1 MTFRY
6 RNANFRNS
14 CSASALSA
22 AIGYLTKSKKEK
34 RQRNRRE
41 YETRAVHFE
50 ALEPRLLLSADFMPV
65 HGSIDVPGET
75 DQFTFNI
82 SEDTRIYFDALT
94 SDGHL
99 AWSLTGPHGTEVPG
113 IAITNSDGQSGA
125 ATSALDL
132 VAGDYT
138 LSVTGA
144 ADATGSYSFRLLDVA
159 TATPITSGTPV
170 SGTLPSGTETA
181 LYRFDAQTGEKFF
194 FDQQSNSGGAAYWRL
209 IDPFDRT
216 VWSNWFQ
223 NGDVDVQALAF
234 SGSYTLAI
242 EGDVSNASPV
252 DFSFAV
258 QKVEDTTAALTVG
271 ATVDGAIAH
280 TGQQNRYTFD
290 LASAKRLYFDSLTND
305 PNLSWRLIGPRGEVN
320 STPFSFSNSDGP
332 SGTPLLDLVA
342 GSYTLIVDG
351 YLDTTDPY
359 SFRLLDLSAATP
371 ITLGDPVSGTLP
383 SGNETALYRFE
394 ATAGDQVLL
403 SRQALSAGSPYWRLI
418 DPYGGQVYA
427 NYFND
432 SPTLTLPLT
441 GTYTLLFEGQ
451 IGENGTLQYTF
462 NVTSEGHVD
471 LPAPTGTPLV
481 LGATTT
487 GAIDTVGEEDNYV
500 FDVTQ
505 PTQLL
510 FDALTNSSDLTWS
523 LIGPQGEVATRF
535 FTGSDGGNIGGDPTL
550 TLKVPGTYQLR
561 VQGSGS
567 SVGSYSFR
575 LLDVATAVPITSGTP
590 VSGTLPSGTETAL
603 YRFDSQAGEKFFF
616 DQQSNTGV
624 TVSWR
629 LIDPFGRTVWSNWF
643 QNGDIDVQTLAFSGS
658 YTLAIEGYVSN
669 ASPVDFSFA
678 VQKVEDTTAAL
689 TVGTMVDG
697 VIAHAG
703 QQARYTFDLAG
714 AARLCFDSLTN
725 DPYLS
730 WRLIGPRGEVNS
742 TPVGFSYSDG
752 VSGTPLLDLVA
763 GSYTLIVDG
772 YLDATG
778 PYSFRLLDVATAT
791 PITLGDPVSGTLPSG
806 NDTALYRFDAQAGDQ
821 VLLNRQALSAGSPY
835 WRLIDPYG
843 GQVYANSF
851 ADSSTLTLPLTGTY
865 TLLFE
870 GQIDANGALQYT
882 FNVTSEG
889 HVDLPA
895 PTGTPLVLGATTT
908 GTIDTAGEEDNYV
921 FDITQPTQLLFDALN
936 NSGLTWSLIGPQGEI
951 ASRFFTNSDA
961 ANFGSDPV
969 ITLKIPGTYQL
980 RVQGSGSTGSYSF
993 RLLDIAMATPI
1004 ASATPVSGTLPTGT
1018 ETALY

>member
-1 MTFRY
+1 M
-6 RNANFRNS
+6 
-14 CSASALSA
+14 
-22 AIGYLTKSKKEK
+22 IVDGYL
-34 RQRNRRE
+34 
-41 YETRAVHFE
+41 
-50 ALEPRLLLSADFMPV
+50 
-65 HGSIDVPGET
+65 
-75 DQFTFNI
+75 
-82 SEDTRIYFDALT
+82 
-94 SDGHL
+94 
-99 AWSLTGPHGTEVPG
+99 
-113 IAITNSDGQSGA
+113 
-125 ATSALDL
+125 
-132 VAGDYT
+132 
-138 LSVTGA
+138 
-144 ADATGSYSFRLLDVA
+144 DATGPYSFRLLDVA
-159 TATPITSGTPV
+159 TATPIASGTPV
-170 SGTLPSGTETA
+170 SGTLPTGTETA
-181 LYRFDAQTGEKFF
+181 LYRFDAQ
-194 FDQQSNSGGAAYWRL
+194 
-209 IDPFDRT
+209 
-216 VWSNWFQ
+216 
-223 NGDVDVQALAF
+223 
-234 SGSYTLAI
+234 
-242 EGDVSNASPV
+242 
-252 DFSFAV
+252 
-258 QKVEDTTAALTVG
+258 
-271 ATVDGAIAH
+271 
-280 TGQQNRYTFD
+280 
-290 LASAKRLYFDSLTND
+290 
-305 PNLSWRLIGPRGEVN
+305 
-320 STPFSFSNSDGP
+320 
-332 SGTPLLDLVA
+332 
-342 GSYTLIVDG
+342 
-351 YLDTTDPY
+351 
-359 SFRLLDLSAATP
+359 
-371 ITLGDPVSGTLP
+371 
-383 SGNETALYRFE
+383 
-394 ATAGDQVLL
+394 
-403 SRQALSAGSPYWRLI
+403 
-418 DPYGGQVYA
+418 
-427 NYFND
+427 
-432 SPTLTLPLT
+432 
-441 GTYTLLFEGQ
+441 
-451 IGENGTLQYTF
+451 
-462 NVTSEGHVD
+462 
-471 LPAPTGTPLV
+471 
-481 LGATTT
+481 
-487 GAIDTVGEEDNYV
+487 
-500 FDVTQ
+500 
-505 PTQLL
+505 
-510 FDALTNSSDLTWS
+510 
-523 LIGPQGEVATRF
+523 
-535 FTGSDGGNIGGDPTL
+535 
-550 TLKVPGTYQLR
+550 
-561 VQGSGS
+561 
-567 SVGSYSFR
+567 
-575 LLDVATAVPITSGTP
+575 
-590 VSGTLPSGTETAL
+590 
-603 YRFDSQAGEKFFF
+603 AGEKFFF
-616 DQQSNTGV
+616 DQQSYTGG
-624 TVSWR
+624 TVYWR
-629 LIDPFGRTVWSNWF
+629 LIDPFGRQVWSNGF
-643 QNGDIDVQTLAFSGS
+643 QWDVDVQALAFAGT
-658 YTLAIEGYVSN
+658 YTLAIEGNVSN

-714 AARLCFDSLTN
+714 AARLYFDSLTN

-1018 ETALY
+1018 ETALYRFDATVGEKFFFDQQSDSGGTVWRLLDPFGRQVWFNGFGDVDVQALAFTGTYTLAIEGYVSNASPVDFGFAIHKVEDTIAALTVGATVDGAIAHAGQQSRYTFDLANARRLYFDNLTNDPLQNLTWSLIGPRGEEVSARYFNYSDGSYFSSNPVLDLSAGSYTLVVDGNLDTTGPYSFRLLDVATAVPVVSGTPVSGTLPTGTETALYHFDAQAGEKIFFDQQNSSGGTVYWRLIDPFGRQVWFNGFGDQDVQALAFTGTYTLAIEGYVYGSGPAPYTFSIFHVPVSAPIPIPNQEAVPAPDLEVTDIVVSPATGWLPGSSVGLTWNIRNIGNLAVSGSWTEQIRVRNLSTGQIIRLDSIAFDTGVEGLAPGESHPRQY

>member
-451 IGENGTLQYTF
+451 I
-462 NVTSEGHVD
+462 
-471 LPAPTGTPLV
+471 
-481 LGATTT
+481 
-487 GAIDTVGEEDNYV
+487 
-500 FDVTQ
+500 
-505 PTQLL
+505 
-510 FDALTNSSDLTWS
+510 
-523 LIGPQGEVATRF
+523 
-535 FTGSDGGNIGGDPTL
+535 
-550 TLKVPGTYQLR
+550 
-561 VQGSGS
+561 
-567 SVGSYSFR
+567 
-575 LLDVATAVPITSGTP
+575 
-590 VSGTLPSGTETAL
+590 
-603 YRFDSQAGEKFFF
+603 
-616 DQQSNTGV
+616 
-624 TVSWR
+624 
-629 LIDPFGRTVWSNWF
+629 
-643 QNGDIDVQTLAFSGS
+643 
-658 YTLAIEGYVSN
+658 
-669 ASPVDFSFA
+669 
-678 VQKVEDTTAAL
+678 
-689 TVGTMVDG
+689 
-697 VIAHAG
+697 
-703 QQARYTFDLAG
+703 
-714 AARLCFDSLTN
+714 
-725 DPYLS
+725 
-730 WRLIGPRGEVNS
+730 
-742 TPVGFSYSDG
+742 
-752 VSGTPLLDLVA
+752 
-763 GSYTLIVDG
+763 
-772 YLDATG
+772 
-778 PYSFRLLDVATAT
+778 
-791 PITLGDPVSGTLPSG
+791 
-806 NDTALYRFDAQAGDQ
+806 
-821 VLLNRQALSAGSPY
+821 
-835 WRLIDPYG
+835 
-843 GQVYANSF
+843 
-851 ADSSTLTLPLTGTY
+851 
-865 TLLFE
+865 
-870 GQIDANGALQYT
+870 DANGALQYT

-969 ITLKIPGTYQL
+969 ITLK
-980 RVQGSGSTGSYSF
+980 
-993 RLLDIAMATPI
+993 
-1004 ASATPVSGTLPTGT
+1004 
-1018 ETALY
+1018 